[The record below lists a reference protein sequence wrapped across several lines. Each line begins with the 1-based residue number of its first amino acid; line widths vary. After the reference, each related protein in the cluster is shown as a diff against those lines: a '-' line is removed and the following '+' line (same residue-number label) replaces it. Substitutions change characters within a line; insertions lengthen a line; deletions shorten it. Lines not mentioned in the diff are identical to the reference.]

1 MEVPHVL
8 ELHGS
13 NLNVLQDLVLNVQ
26 ECSNQYV
33 ELIGRLIEI
42 IAWLHVRGFLLIVTT
57 DVLVVLEEHTQN
69 GVNGV
74 NGVIAKKGDSTE
86 QEAVTSKHIVM
97 EVYRVLGNQLTTVDA
112 RDLK

>member
-1 MEVPHVL
+1 MF
-8 ELHGS
+8 
-13 NLNVLQDLVLNVQ
+13 
-26 ECSNQYV
+26 
-33 ELIGRLIEI
+33 
-42 IAWLHVRGFLLIVTT
+42 AWLHVRGFLWIVTT
-57 DVLVVLEEHTQN
+57 AVLVVLEEHTLN

-74 NGVIAKKGDSTE
+74 NGVVAKKGDSTE